1 MRGGDTVKKIKLDGF
16 KEVPNTN
23 GDYLVH
29 PSGKVYSKLSRKV
42 LVHTS
47 RENRSYTVS
56 MRYVGEKSK
65 PVSISRV
72 LAETFIPNPD
82 NCRYVIHKDNDPR
95 NLSLENLEW
104 SDRKP
109 KRDGGKYI
117 RGYENL
123 YKIYPN
129 GNVYSMRRR
138 KLMKPTTLPND
149 TIYIT
154 LTNSDGIPKQYLLAT
169 LLYEHFIAPL
179 RSGERVNYKDG
190 DRLNIALQNLKAEW
204 I

>member
-1 MRGGDTVKKIKLDGF
+1 
-16 KEVPNTN
+16 
-23 GDYLVH
+23 
-29 PSGKVYSKLSRKV
+29 
-42 LVHTS
+42 
-47 RENRSYTVS
+47 
-56 MRYVGEKSK
+56 MRYTGEKSK

-95 NLSLENLEW
+95 NISLENLEW

-109 KRDGGKYI
+109 KHDGGKYI
-117 RGYENL
+117 RGYEKPIK
-123 YKIYPN
+123 YIQM
-129 GNVYSMRRR
+129 GTFTVCEEE

-154 LTNSDGIPKQYLLAT
+154 LTNSEGIPRQYLLAT

-179 RSGERVNYKDG
+179 RSGERVTYKDG